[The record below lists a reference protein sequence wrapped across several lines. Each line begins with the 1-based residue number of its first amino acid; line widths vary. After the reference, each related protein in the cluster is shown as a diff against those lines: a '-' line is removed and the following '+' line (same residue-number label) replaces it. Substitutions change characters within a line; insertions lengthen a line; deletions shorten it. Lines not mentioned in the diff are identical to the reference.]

1 MLINER
7 LYNLLKDVEYDTFYV
22 LKPDGLELDTY
33 ITFDTTVKDE
43 WFSNDGIEV
52 STYMVTINIITK
64 DLEVMPVIIEQMK
77 KIVNDDPNCCY
88 FMNRGNTYIK
98 DTREFFSAC
107 TFFMYVFPD
116 E

>member
-1 MLINER
+1 
-7 LYNLLKDVEYDTFYV
+7 
-22 LKPDGLELDTY
+22 
-33 ITFDTTVKDE
+33 
-43 WFSNDGIEV
+43 
-52 STYMVTINIITK
+52 
-64 DLEVMPVIIEQMK
+64 MPVIIEQMK

>member
-64 DLEVMPVIIEQMK
+64 NLEVMPVIIEQMK
-77 KIVNDDPNCCY
+77 KNVNDDPNCCY

>member
-1 MLINER
+1 MLPNER
-7 LYNLLKDVEYDTFYV
+7 IGRLLKECGYSVFYV
-22 LKPDGLELDTY
+22 LKPDGFDLDTY
-33 ITFDTTVKDE
+33 ITFDTTIKDE

-64 DLEVMPVIIEQMK
+64 KLNEMPIIVEKMK

>member
-1 MLINER
+1 MIF
-7 LYNLLKDVEYDTFYV
+7 YCVKGAKFISFVPFFVE
-22 LKPDGLELDTY
+22 K
-33 ITFDTTVKDE
+33 
-43 WFSNDGIEV
+43 
-52 STYMVTINIITK
+52 
-64 DLEVMPVIIEQMK
+64 MK